1 MWIYPITSCMCKI
14 KSERVVL
21 KKISRVKGTP
31 KIIPKVFGTSQK
43 LNCLLSHLII
53 LQSTKQ
59 FVVK

>member
-1 MWIYPITSCMCKI
+1 MWIYPIASCMCKI

-31 KIIPKVFGTSQK
+31 KIIQKVFGVFRK

-53 LQSTKQ
+53 MLSTK
-59 FVVK
+59 

>member
-21 KKISRVKGTP
+21 KKISRVKGNP
-31 KIIPKVFGTSQK
+31 KIIQKVFGVSRK

-53 LQSTKQ
+53 MLSTK
-59 FVVK
+59 

>member
-21 KKISRVKGTP
+21 KKISRVKGNQ
-31 KIIPKVFGTSQK
+31 KIIQKGFGVFRK

-53 LQSTKQ
+53 MLSTK
-59 FVVK
+59 